1 VSMLISF
8 EQTGALMSS
17 FYGKDRTLQFLS
29 AASNLN
35 NYTLVLLRDFHIE
48 KILIKAY
55 WTANY
60 CICDRE

>member
-1 VSMLISF
+1 MNEPVSMLISF

-35 NYTLVLLRDFHIE
+35 TYILVYYNTNSSI
-48 KILIKAY
+48 
-55 WTANY
+55 Y
-60 CICDRE
+60 CGYNTFAFDLNFS